1 MGSIDECVDPCYG
14 SAVVDELLDP
24 TPDIHR
30 LFCYYNDL
38 YFKSR
43 LESRVMVEWSS
54 SRMTSCGGTCA
65 LLPGGGIMIRLSKP
79 LLCLR
84 PTSDLKDVLLHEMIH
99 AYMMVHNIRDN
110 DPGGHG
116 DIFKQWMRDI
126 NMSRVPDMYRPS
138 QGYHITVYHTMFN
151 EVEYYRR
158 HHWQCGRCGDV
169 VKRSVNRRPQPA
181 DCRWY
186 ARRRGHKDATKDMD
200 CNDMGCRWHMHSK
213 FCGGEYVKIQE
224 PEKTKVPKK
233 EKKKRSDAS
242 NMLRIDT
249 LLAKKNE
256 RNTKLES
263 STAIVVD
270 LTEED
275 ATVVD
280 LTSE

>member
-1 MGSIDECVDPCYG
+1 MTSMAESLDPCH
-14 SAVVDELLDP
+14 SLAVVDELLDP

-30 LFCYYNDL
+30 LFCYYNAL

-116 DIFKQWMRDI
+116 DVFKQWMRDI
-126 NMSRVPDMYRPS
+126 NMSRVPDMYRPLP
-138 QGYHITVYHTMFN
+138 GYHITVYHTMFN

-186 ARRRGHKDATKDMD
+186 ARRRGHGDMD
-200 CNDMGCRWHMHSK
+200 CNDMGCRWHMHVK

-224 PEKTKVPKK
+224 PERAHGGSKASKKDKTKG
-233 EKKKRSDAS
+233 

-249 LLAKKNE
+249 LLARKNE
-256 RNTKLES
+256 QNTE
-263 STAIVVD
+263 IVVD
-270 LTEED
+270 LTEDDD

-280 LTSE
+280 LTCE